1 MPEREL
7 PGIAGEDRGL
17 AAQLGERLRILGAR
31 VTTAESCTGGW
42 IAKRLTDTAGSSAWF
57 ELGVVTYSNA
67 TKTAVLGVPEALL
80 DEHGAVSRP
89 VVEAMARGAA
99 ERAGSEFAIAVSG
112 IAGPGGGSERKPV
125 GTVWFGFA
133 HRGRVDAC
141 CEVFP
146 GDRDAVR
153 RGAVEFALRGMLERI
168 TTHE

>member
-1 MPEREL
+1 MPDRAL
-7 PGIAGEDRGL
+7 PGIAGEDHGL
-17 AAQLGERLRILGAR
+17 AALLGERLRILGAH

-42 IAKRLTDTAGSSAWF
+42 IAKRLTDAAGSSAWF
-57 ELGVVTYSNA
+57 EYGFVTYSNDA
-67 TKTAVLGVPEALL
+67 KTSQLGVPKALL

-99 ERAGSEFAIAVSG
+99 ERSGAEFAIAVSG
-112 IAGPGGGSERKPV
+112 IAGPGGGSEHKPV

-133 HRGRVDAC
+133 FRGRVDAC

-146 GDRDAVR
+146 GDRDAIR

-168 TTHE
+168 AAHE